1 MRKHNTVSWL
11 VLIIALVVTSVIW
24 ITISNLDRQSDE
36 IEFNS
41 LSEKSTLQIQ
51 EKLKNHEQI
60 LRGFKGLFSASQ
72 IVEPDEFTNFYM
84 VQEIDE
90 RFLDNQGV
98 GYIEY
103 IPNEI
108 KKNELEYLIY
118 PEGKRDKYFPVVF
131 LEPLDFRNMRAL
143 GYDVYSEETRRQ
155 AIDHAIKTGDTT
167 LTGKIIL
174 VQETDTDIQNGF
186 LMILPVYKYWMI
198 L

>member
-84 VQEIDE
+84 VQEIHE

-98 GYIEY
+98 GYVEY

-108 KKNELEYLIY
+108 KKNELDYLIY

-143 GYDVYSEETRRQ
+143 GYDVITQ
-155 AIDHAIKTGDTT
+155 
-167 LTGKIIL
+167 
-174 VQETDTDIQNGF
+174 
-186 LMILPVYKYWMI
+186 
-198 L
+198 